1 MPISLDIEKLDEG
14 VGIPA
19 TLMKRK
25 AKWHKTCR
33 NKFSDMKLKRAQK
46 RKIQDDLPSS
56 TRQSS
61 GAASSM
67 K

>member
-1 MPISLDIEKLDEG
+1 MTISLDIEKLDEG

-46 RKIQDDLPSS
+46 KENSR
-56 TRQSS
+56 
-61 GAASSM
+61 
-67 K
+67 